1 MTKKEIAEL
10 KKLYHKERSCITRI
24 CGCYV
29 GAEKEKITSFRE
41 AFYALEEEAA
51 FKYFEIF
58 KKTLSGTLGKNLL
71 NLEFPLDAE
80 FESGTQDFLLKLRD
94 SELKE
99 DALLEAF
106 YDKVIQSFYF
116 TGNYLIL
123 LIHAAYDV
131 PGKTGDGLELE
142 DASEEVYSHLLCA
155 VCPVNLSK
163 PGLSYDPKSNLFC
176 NCSRDWL
183 VELPQIGFLFP
194 AFNDRSSDIHSAL
207 YYTKNADEP
216 HEEFVDSLLGAEPP
230 VPVSS
235 QREMFQSLIEETL
248 GERREYETIMSIQ
261 ENVQEKLEES
271 RDAPEPLTLG
281 KKDVERI
288 FAESGVQEEQMRQF
302 AEAYERIIPDE
313 TPLVAANVVNE
324 RRFEVKTPNITVQVK
339 PEFTHLLETKVID
352 GRNCLVIAI
361 EDRVAVNGIPLYEDG
376 EE

>member
-324 RRFEVKTPNITVQVK
+324 RRFEVKTPNITVQFK